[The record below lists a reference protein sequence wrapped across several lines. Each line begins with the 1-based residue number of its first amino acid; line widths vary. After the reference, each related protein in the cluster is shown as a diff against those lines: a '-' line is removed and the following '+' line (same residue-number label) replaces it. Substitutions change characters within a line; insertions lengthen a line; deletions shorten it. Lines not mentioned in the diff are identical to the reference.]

1 MFGRSKSSQLKLAE
15 EAFANGRLDEALDR
29 VSGRD
34 LKDDGRARRL
44 LSELCEPL
52 LRRAQDHLIA
62 ERFSDALAD
71 IERAARCGVLR
82 EKVEDWRQRIVAA
95 IQDRQRDRRGEQA
108 AVAAVQQHMN
118 EGQLTLARG
127 QLDGIEDTGRAGELE
142 QRVGKQAEQ
151 AEHALEEANAA
162 LARGDFAAAARG
174 VMAARRFHAGADEI
188 DATESAV
195 CKAALSA
202 ARESLVAGRLDRV
215 GELLGQLEEL
225 GRRNT
230 TRSDLETAVELARQA
245 AAAFRASNFHQAEI
259 VLTRLAQVAG
269 DVGWIETARE
279 QLRVLTAQAAAV
291 AAGPLGF
298 VSAGVSPAGARK
310 VQIAFDDTASM
321 RPLPG
326 PPPVVV
332 PSLDTRLVLRIDG
345 IGSFLLLRGD
355 RTVIGRAGPGA
366 TADLPLISDLPE
378 NAAQILRTGED
389 YFLLAGTEATVDG
402 HHVRQA
408 LLSHGDRVGLGRRVR
423 WTFLKPSRKS
433 SAAVIE
439 LGTGVRAVADV
450 RRVILFGGPVLIG
463 QSGECHIPVPGVNL
477 VLSERGGQLAV
488 RQVSV
493 DRGGVGASVAL
504 LPGQLTEIAGIR
516 LAIQLHSAVSAPG
529 RVIG

>member
-29 VSGRD
+29 VTGRELAD
-34 LKDDGRARRL
+34 EGRARRL

-71 IERAARCGVLR
+71 VERAARCGVLR
-82 EKVEDWRQRIVAA
+82 EKVEDWRQRIVGA

-108 AVAAVQQHMN
+108 AVAAVQRHMD

-151 AEHALEEANAA
+151 AAHALEEANAA
-162 LARGDFAAAARG
+162 LGRNDFAAAARG

-188 DATESAV
+188 DATEGAI

-202 ARESLVAGRLDRV
+202 ARESFVAGRLDRV
-215 GELLGQLEEL
+215 GELLGQLGEL

-245 AAAFRASNFHQAEI
+245 SEAFRASNFHQSEI
-259 VLTRLAQVAG
+259 MLARLEQIAG
-269 DVGWIETARE
+269 DVPWIAATRE
-279 QLRVLTAQAAAV
+279 HLRALTAQAAAV

-298 VSAGVSPAGARK
+298 VSLSEPVAARK

-332 PSLDTRLVLRIDG
+332 PTLDSRLVLRIDG

-366 TADLPLISDLPE
+366 TADLPLVSDLPE
-378 NAAQILRTGED
+378 NAAQIIRTGDD
-389 YFLLAGTEATVDG
+389 YFLLAGAEATIDG

-423 WTFLKPSRKS
+423 WTFLRPSRKS

-439 LGTGVRAVADV
+439 LGTGVRAVSDV

-504 LPGQLTEIAGIR
+504 MPGRLTEIAGVR
-516 LAIQLHSAVSAPG
+516 LALQLHSAVSAPG